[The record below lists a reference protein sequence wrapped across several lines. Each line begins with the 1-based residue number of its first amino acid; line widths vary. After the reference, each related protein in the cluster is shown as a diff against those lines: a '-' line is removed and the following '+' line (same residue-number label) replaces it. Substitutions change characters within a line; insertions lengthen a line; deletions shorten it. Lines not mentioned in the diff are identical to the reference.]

1 MHLFS
6 SLDGVD
12 DGLVP
17 LLLILHF
24 SIFNA
29 GTKVQKK
36 SLISTLG
43 DCALFLNDA
52 KGKD

>member
-6 SLDGVD
+6 SLDRVN

-17 LLLILHF
+17 LLLILHS
-24 SIFNA
+24 SIINA
-29 GTKVQKK
+29 GAKEQKK
-36 SLISTLG
+36 SPTSTLG